1 MTILT
6 QNEYDRLHTQCL
18 EDRCED
24 LERENMR
31 LNDQLKDISASVNAI
46 LHAAEAQNK
55 ATGGQ
60 TVSLEF
66 VASWLRGLAD
76 ENGLDWD

>member
-31 LNDQLKDISASVNAI
+31 LNDQLKDISASVNAM

-60 TVSLEF
+60 TVSLAF
-66 VASWLRGLAD
+66 VESWLRDLVKDGGL
-76 ENGLDWD
+76 